1 MGKSQHK
8 IKKLQRQFLE
18 LPLFFYT
25 LDRKLLRNFINASP
39 IQKSSKLV
47 FCLVDTLSSFHSLL
61 LGHKKT
67 APNYRDGFFFL
78 WLPDLYPT

>member
-18 LPLFFYT
+18 LPLFFIE
-25 LDRKLLRNFINASP
+25 LIRKLLRNFINASP

-47 FCLVDTLSSFHSLL
+47 FALSIH
-61 LGHKKT
+61 
-67 APNYRDGFFFL
+67 
-78 WLPDLYPT
+78 